1 MSDQSGPVSGYGQQD
16 LTATQTDTAA
26 LLGQV
31 MFLVAVALGF
41 LALGSWIGRDM
52 SEGAAMGCFFGGF
65 GMLIVANF
73 SERLRFGALAV
84 VWLYTIALL
93 LGLGLAPA
101 LNQLLTTDPDVVTTA
116 AAGTALATIGAG
128 ALGFA
133 LSKDLAPWM
142 RPLSFLILGAVGI
155 SIVLLIT
162 GTSTP
167 PLLSLV
173 ILVVSTLLIVVD
185 FNYLRKHGTE
195 RDAVWLATGIFV
207 SIINIFLSLLNL
219 LGWD

>member
-1 MSDQSGPVSGYGQQD
+1 MSEISQIGGYEEQE
-16 LTATQTDTAA
+16 LSAARTDTAA

-41 LALGSWIGRDM
+41 LALGSWIGRDI
-52 SEGAAMGCFFGGF
+52 SEGAALGCFFAGF

-73 SERLRFGALAV
+73 SERLRVGMFAV
-84 VWLYTIALL
+84 AWLYAIALL

-101 LNQLLTTDPDVVTTA
+101 LNQLLSTDPDVVSTA

-142 RPLSFLILGAVGI
+142 RPLSFVIMGAVGV
-155 SIVLLIT
+155 SIFLLII
-162 GTSTP
+162 GTSAP

-173 ILVVSTLLIVVD
+173 ILVVSTLLIVVN

-207 SIINIFLSLLNL
+207 SIINIFVSLLNL
-219 LGWD
+219 LGE

>member
-1 MSDQSGPVSGYGQQD
+1 MSEHTGPIGGYEHQE
-16 LTATQTDTAA
+16 LTSARTDTAA

-52 SEGAAMGCFFGGF
+52 SEGAALGCFFAGF

-73 SERLRFGALAV
+73 SGRLRVGTLAV
-84 VWLYTIALL
+84 VWLYAIALL
-93 LGLGLAPA
+93 LGLGLAPT
-101 LNQLLTTDPDVVTTA
+101 LNQLLTTDPDVVSTA
-116 AAGTALATIGAG
+116 AGGTALATIGAG

-142 RPLSFLILGAVGI
+142 RPLSFVIMGAVGI
-155 SIVLLIT
+155 GIVLLIT
-162 GTSTP
+162 GTSAP
-167 PLLSLV
+167 PLLSMI

-185 FNYLRKHGTE
+185 FNYLRKHGTD

-207 SIINIFLSLLNL
+207 SIINIFVSLLNL
-219 LGWD
+219 LGE

>member
-1 MSDQSGPVSGYGQQD
+1 MSDLDYQGGAVQHET
-16 LTATQTDTAA
+16 LAAERTDVGA

-52 SEGAAMGCFFGGF
+52 SEGAAMGCFFAGF

-73 SERLRFGALAV
+73 VKVLRFGPVAV
-84 VWLYTIALL
+84 AWLYTIALL
-93 LGLGLAPA
+93 LGLGLGPA
-101 LNQLLTTDPDVVTTA
+101 LNQLITTDPDVVTTA

-128 ALGFA
+128 AIGFYV
-133 LSKDLAPWM
+133 SKDLAPWM
-142 RPLSFLILGAVGI
+142 KPLSLVILGAVGV
-155 SIVLLIT
+155 SIVLLIL
-162 GTSTP
+162 GTSAP
-167 PLLSLV
+167 PLLSFV
-173 ILVVSTLLIVVD
+173 ILIVSTLLIVVD

-195 RDAVWLATGIFV
+195 QDAVWLATGIFV

-219 LGWD
+219 LSN

>member
-1 MSDQSGPVSGYGQQD
+1 MSDLDYQGGAVQHET
-16 LTATQTDTAA
+16 LAAERTDVGA

-52 SEGAAMGCFFGGF
+52 SEGAAMGCFFAGF

-73 SERLRFGALAV
+73 VKVLRFGPVAV
-84 VWLYTIALL
+84 AWLYTIALL
-93 LGLGLAPA
+93 LGLGLGPA
-101 LNQLLTTDPDVVTTA
+101 LNQLITTDPDVVTTA

-128 ALGFA
+128 AIGFYV
-133 LSKDLAPWM
+133 SKDLAPWM
-142 RPLSFLILGAVGI
+142 KPLSLLILGAVGV
-155 SIVLLIT
+155 SIVLLIL
-162 GTSTP
+162 GTSAP
-167 PLLSLV
+167 PLLSFV
-173 ILVVSTLLIVVD
+173 ILIVSTLLIVVD

-195 RDAVWLATGIFV
+195 QDAVWLATGIFV

-219 LGWD
+219 LSN